1 MKRLLPIKPAQVDA
15 EPEELEGGM
24 KTHLEALGIR
34 ERTGEMNFE
43 NPVNDPN
50 KHIAEYMDQ
59 YVKYEK
65 PGFAVMI
72 SGPWGCGKSHF
83 INNYISGK
91 SPEDQKKYLQ
101 LSLNGISNV
110 EGIST
115 QILVQLCPG
124 KIAKAMPWVGKLVSG
139 VSKFFNVDGVV
150 SSKDLLR
157 GIERGLSDRVLVVDD
172 LERCRMPISQTL
184 GFLSGFIEQYG
195 MKMILVGYEEEIEP
209 ISCLRAESEAK
220 QEGEKT
226 VSLSDDQV
234 VYRRIR
240 EKVIGKR
247 FTIEENSEHVVPC
260 LIEQVGPDPD
270 GVLSQ
275 NLEVLVSAVRDA
287 RENKRDEYNYRALSH
302 VMRDFLFHAEKIDKE
317 FSSHPDFMRDL
328 LKVFCALGYELQLGN
343 IEANEITQLDDS
355 DFVHEMRQSRLNKKL
370 TNIDEFMD
378 RHSLSRERLIYPNGM
393 WVKIFQNKKVLDQD
407 IREAL
412 EHSVYF
418 YQQKDQPDYV
428 KLWHWRELE
437 DSDAQVVIERVR
449 NGLKERRYTIPGE
462 VLHIFG
468 SILYLSECR
477 AIPEAEAEIVKIAVE
492 YIDYLADNRKFH
504 VLDNKLLTLDI
515 DVNEG
520 HGNLGYQSEKSKGF
534 HDIKEYLMARARDT
548 FFKNLL
554 DAELPCLLD
563 SLKKDPAVVCE
574 RLTRGDLFDVAI
586 LAHVGPY
593 EFLSALMDIPNS
605 MKREI
610 AYMFKNRYRHLMSE
624 PEHPFRR
631 EHHFLVE
638 LDKLIQHKLG
648 GAAAGRITPS
658 LEQLRIIQSGYL
670 KEAIERTKPVKPSGT
685 E

>member
-1 MKRLLPIKPAQVDA
+1 MKRKESKEDDLL
-15 EPEELEGGM
+15 
-24 KTHLEALGIR
+24 
-34 ERTGEMNFE
+34 
-43 NPVNDPN
+43 VNDPN
-50 KHIAEYMDQ
+50 KHIADYLDEYVQ
-59 YVKYEK
+59 YKE
-65 PGFAVMI
+65 PGFAVLI

-83 INNYISGK
+83 IGNYISGRSAEHK
-91 SPEDQKKYLQ
+91 KKYLQ
-101 LSLNGISNV
+101 LSLNGISNID
-110 EGIST
+110 GIST

-209 ISCLRAESEAK
+209 ISCLRADSEAE

-226 VSLSDDQV
+226 VSLSNDQV

-247 FTIEENSEHVVPC
+247 FTIEENAEHVVPC
-260 LIEQVGPDPD
+260 LIEQVGTDSD

-275 NLEVLVSAVRDA
+275 NIEVLVSTVQKA

-317 FSSHPDFMRDL
+317 FSSHPDFMHDL
-328 LKVFCALGYELQLGN
+328 LKVFCAFGYELQLGN
-343 IEANEITQLDDS
+343 IEATEIAQMDDS
-355 DFVHEMRQSRLNKKL
+355 DDIHQIRHSSLNKKL

-418 YQQKDQPDYV
+418 YQQKEQPDYV

-449 NGLKERRYTIPGE
+449 NGLNERRYTIPGE

-468 SILYLSECR
+468 SFLYLSDCR
-477 AIPEAEAEIVKIAVE
+477 AIPEKESEIVKMATE

-504 VLDNKLLTLDI
+504 VLDNKLLTLDV
-515 DVNEG
+515 DFNEG

-534 HDIKEYLMARARDT
+534 RDIKKYLMDRARDT
-548 FFKNLL
+548 FFKNML
-554 DAELPCLLD
+554 DAELPRLLD
-563 SLKKDPAVVCE
+563 SLKKEPAIVCE

-586 LAHVGPY
+586 LAHVGAY
-593 EFLSALMDIPNS
+593 EFLNALMEIPNRL
-605 MKREI
+605 MREV
-610 AYMFKNRYRHLMSE
+610 AFMLKSRYRGLMTGQD
-624 PEHPFRR
+624 HPFRG

-638 LDKLIQHKLG
+638 LDKLIQKKLD
-648 GAAAGRITPS
+648 GAANGLITPS
-658 LEQLRIIQSGYL
+658 LEQLQIIQRGYL
-670 KEAIERTKPVKPSGT
+670 KEAIDRTAPIKPTGHP
-685 E
+685 